1 MQRSMK
7 LLLFQEIIFEG
18 STSHKKKKSRKIFEV
33 QITITKEKAHIF
45 CVLVR
50 RQLVKRK
57 KKKSA
62 LTSVKTYYI
71 LVMESPLSEHILKK
85 SCNTSNKTL
94 FDFAQKYEIQAQKN
108 SVKKTQ

>member
-1 MQRSMK
+1 MQRSMN

-57 KKKSA
+57 KKVCSNF
-62 LTSVKTYYI
+62 
-71 LVMESPLSEHILKK
+71 SENLLYFGNGVSSFRAYSEEKLQHFKQNFIRLRTK
-85 SCNTSNKTL
+85 
-94 FDFAQKYEIQAQKN
+94 I
-108 SVKKTQ
+108 